1 MVTRKRMIQI
11 NRESVRMT
19 YKILHDKL
27 SFGTVFRRIT
37 CFLEIVYSVIHVF
50 NHVLCVIIVINMH
63 DTNRKNSK

>member
-19 YKILHDKL
+19 YRILHDKL

-37 CFLEIVYSVIHVF
+37 CFLEIVYSVIHGVQSCF
-50 NHVLCVIIVINMH
+50 VCYHSY
-63 DTNRKNSK
+63 KYA